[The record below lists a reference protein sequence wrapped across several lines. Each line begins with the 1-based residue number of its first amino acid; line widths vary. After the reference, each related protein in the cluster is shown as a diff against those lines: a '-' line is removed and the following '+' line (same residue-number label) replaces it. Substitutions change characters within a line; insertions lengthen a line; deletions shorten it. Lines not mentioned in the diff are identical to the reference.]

1 MKVLT
6 VLGTRPEIIRLGPL
20 IELLDGLCDHV
31 LVHTGQNS
39 DPALSD
45 VFFEELGVRAPDRY
59 LGVEGPTFAARVAG
73 VISSVG
79 EVLAEERPDR
89 LLVLGDTDSGLSAL
103 VAKRLGIHVFHMEAG
118 NRCFDD
124 RVPEEV
130 NRRVIDHSSDVLM
143 PYTERS
149 RANLLAEGIDSAS
162 IFVTGN
168 PIKEVMD
175 RHAQAIDRS
184 DVLERLGV
192 EEGGYMVLTAHR
204 QETVDIAGRLSSLV
218 EGVTAI
224 ARELELP
231 LVCSVHPRTRAKLES
246 FGVRLGRGRSH
257 GQPPARLPRLRQ
269 ARAARPLHAHRQR
282 DRAGGVLH
290 PRRSRGDGAGHH
302 RAARDR
308 GVRQQHDRRDRAGG
322 DPALRARGARR
333 AAGLDAAARVH
344 GRRGQS
350 DRGANRARDGHRA
363 PVAVLAPS
371 VAGPAAGDSIVAPDE
386 RFGGAWGRPRS
397 GGE

>member
-1 MKVLT
+1 VKVLT
-6 VLGTRPEIIRLGPL
+6 VLGTRPEIIRLSPL
-20 IELLDGLCDHV
+20 IELLDELCDHV

-39 DPALSD
+39 DPTLSD

-73 VISSVG
+73 VISKVG
-79 EVLAEERPDR
+79 DVLAEERPDR

-103 VAKRLGIHVFHMEAG
+103 VAKRLGIRVFHMEAG

-149 RANLLAEGIDSAS
+149 RANLLAEGIESDS

-175 RHAQAIDRS
+175 RHAAAIERS

-192 EEGGYMVLTAHR
+192 EDHGYLVLTAHR
-204 QETVDIAGRLSSLV
+204 QETVDIEGLLSSLV
-218 EGVTAI
+218 DGVTGI

-231 LVCSVHPRTRAKLES
+231 LVCSVHPRTRSKLES
-246 FGVRLGRGRSH
+246 FGVKLGGDGVIVSPPLGFFDFVRLERHARCVLTDSGTVQEECCILGVPAVTVRDTTERPETVECGSNVIGGVEPAGIRRCVHTALSGKPEWTPPREYLVDVVSPIAARIVLGTATGRRSLSSRS
-257 GQPPARLPRLRQ
+257 PAR
-269 ARAARPLHAHRQR
+269 
-282 DRAGGVLH
+282 V
-290 PRRSRGDGAGHH
+290 
-302 RAARDR
+302 
-308 GVRQQHDRRDRAGG
+308 
-322 DPALRARGARR
+322 
-333 AAGLDAAARVH
+333 
-344 GRRGQS
+344 
-350 DRGANRARDGHRA
+350 
-363 PVAVLAPS
+363 
-371 VAGPAAGDSIVAPDE
+371 
-386 RFGGAWGRPRS
+386 
-397 GGE
+397 

>member
-6 VLGTRPEIIRLGPL
+6 VLGTRPEIIRLSPL

-39 DPALSD
+39 DPTLSD

-59 LGVEGPTFAARVAG
+59 LGIEGPTFAARVAG
-73 VISSVG
+73 VISRVG
-79 EVLAEERPDR
+79 DVLASEQPDR

-103 VAKRLGIHVFHMEAG
+103 VAKRLGIRVFHMEAG

-130 NRRVIDHSSDVLM
+130 NRRVIDQSSDVLM

-149 RANLLAEGIDSAS
+149 RANLLAEGIESDS

-175 RHAQAIDRS
+175 RHAAAIERS

-192 EEGGYMVLTAHR
+192 EDGKYLVLTAHR
-204 QETVDIAGRLSSLV
+204 QETVDVEGLLSSLV
-218 EGVTAI
+218 EGVTGI

-246 FGVRLGRGRSH
+246 FGVKLGGDGVIVSPPLGFFDFVRLERHARCVLTDSGTVQEECCILGVPAVTVRDTTERPETVECGSNLIAGVEPEGIRRCVHTALSGKPHWTPPREYMVDVVSPTAARIVLGTATGRRSLSSRS
-257 GQPPARLPRLRQ
+257 PAR
-269 ARAARPLHAHRQR
+269 
-282 DRAGGVLH
+282 G
-290 PRRSRGDGAGHH
+290 
-302 RAARDR
+302 
-308 GVRQQHDRRDRAGG
+308 
-322 DPALRARGARR
+322 
-333 AAGLDAAARVH
+333 
-344 GRRGQS
+344 
-350 DRGANRARDGHRA
+350 
-363 PVAVLAPS
+363 
-371 VAGPAAGDSIVAPDE
+371 
-386 RFGGAWGRPRS
+386 
-397 GGE
+397 